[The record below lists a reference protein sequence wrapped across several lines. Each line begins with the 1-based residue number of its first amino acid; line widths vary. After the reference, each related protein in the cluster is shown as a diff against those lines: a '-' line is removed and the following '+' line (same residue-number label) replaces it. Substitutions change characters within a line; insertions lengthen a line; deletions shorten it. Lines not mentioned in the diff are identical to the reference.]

1 MMTIPMTMKQTNN
14 YSFSH
19 RVKIT
24 ILFIL
29 GLVFAISAG
38 VAAIINSNLNGIS
51 KVKKERVSSGNR

>member
-1 MMTIPMTMKQTNN
+1 MTKKQMNN

-38 VAAIINSNLNGIS
+38 VTAIINSNLNGIS
-51 KVKKERVSSGNR
+51 KVKKERISSGNR